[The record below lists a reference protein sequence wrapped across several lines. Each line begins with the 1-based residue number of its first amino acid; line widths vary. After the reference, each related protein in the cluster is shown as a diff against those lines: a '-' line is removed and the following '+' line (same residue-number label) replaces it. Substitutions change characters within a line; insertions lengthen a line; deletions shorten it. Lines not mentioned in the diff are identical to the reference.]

1 MSAPLDHRMNVMA
14 EPSFEAYSRIVDQIY
29 SAAHDPRQWTE
40 TMDAVRIL
48 FNGSR
53 ACMLLVDPVSGYRAV
68 PSVDGDLVLS
78 DMDLLSVTL
87 DDGLH
92 QAWMNLAQ
100 GQPSRYGEIMDLR
113 TFQGGRLSRDY
124 FAPREMDNG
133 LVCAFRTTPTSRWT
147 FDISRSRRQ
156 EDFSDTHVA
165 LAKKLEPHFKRAMQ
179 IDFAAQRRATL
190 GADEQGSGYFVVDAR
205 GKILDLDDNAKRLLD
220 EDSPLVRETAGL
232 LRAAAIEDTER
243 LNDLVASATS
253 APRDSRKGMGGSMI
267 AGGDTAAVHA
277 RLMISVS
284 TVPPDALSVL
294 NRQQRCALVLVRPL
308 HGASS
313 LVLAGLAAD
322 LFCLPPNHARLA
334 AALASGVTLREAAQ
348 SLGITY
354 STARAYLE
362 EIFRKTSTHRQPE
375 LVALLKSVEA
385 TWARRM
391 SD

>member
-1 MSAPLDHRMNVMA
+1 MA
-14 EPSFEAYSRIVDQIY
+14 EPTFEAYSRIVDQLY

-40 TMDAVRIL
+40 TMDAVRVL
-48 FNGSR
+48 FDGSR
-53 ACMLLVDPVSGYRAV
+53 ACMLLVDPISGYRAV
-68 PSVDGDLVLS
+68 PSVDGDMILPDLH
-78 DMDLLSVTL
+78 LLSLTM

-92 QAWMNLAQ
+92 QAWMKLAQ
-100 GQPSRYGEIMDLR
+100 GQSSRYGEIMDMP
-113 TFQGGRLSRDY
+113 TFRGGLLSRDY
-124 FAPREMDNG
+124 FGPRDMDNG
-133 LVCAFRTTPTSRWT
+133 LVCAFRATPASRWT

-165 LAKKLEPHFKRAMQ
+165 LAKKLEPHFNRAMQ
-179 IDFAAQRRATL
+179 IDFAARRRATL

-205 GKILDLDDNAKRLLD
+205 GKILDLDENARCLVD
-220 EDSPLVRETAGL
+220 QESPVVRESAGV
-232 LRAAAIEDTER
+232 LRAATAEDTER
-243 LNDLVASATS
+243 LNGLVASATS
-253 APRDSRKGMGGSMI
+253 AVNDSRKGMGGSMI
-267 AGGDTAAVHA
+267 AGSYTAAVHA

-284 TVPPDALSVL
+284 TVPPDASIAL
-294 NRQQRCALVLVRPL
+294 NRQQRSALVLVRPL
-308 HGASS
+308 HSASS
-313 LVLAGLAAD
+313 TVLARLAAD

-354 STARAYLE
+354 STSRAYLE

-391 SD
+391 PD